1 MGHRPLVEDSDRVA
15 ALAQRQR
22 RRYTEDTPTDDA
34 DLHRLHPLPART
46 RPP

>member
-1 MGHRPLVEDSDRVA
+1 MWHRPLVEDGNRVT

-22 RRYTEDTPTDDA
+22 RRNPEDTRTDNT